1 MNNYINNISPNRPL
15 SKQITRKFPNFIENF
30 LAIILILFIVLLII
44 NPTKYTKSVLAG
56 SNLFYFSVMPS
67 LLPFF
72 FISKIIFSFNI
83 THKIVKA
90 LQKPFAKIFKLPAI
104 SGFIFFMS
112 ILCGYPVGAKLIGEL
127 YASNQ
132 ISESDAKK
140 ILTIASTSGPIFIIG
155 SVGAGLFENPKLG
168 VYIFIVH
175 ILSTLISGLIL
186 TRRFPKIK
194 TQTQLNF
201 TQGESQ
207 NILSETVYSTIISI
221 FTVAVYISVFYMFID
236 MLYDLKILGG
246 LSIILEK
253 ILSIFNFPQGVSKS
267 ISSGI
272 VEMTRGLF
280 ELKSLENLKLKL
292 VISSALI
299 SFGGISVFI
308 QSMTFLSK
316 TKINALYLLKIKCV
330 QTIVSIII
338 SVILGSFVY

>member
-1 MNNYINNISPNRPL
+1 MNNYINNISPKTHL
-15 SKQITRKFPNFIENF
+15 DKQITRKFPNLIENF
-30 LAIILILFIVLLII
+30 VAIILILFIVLLII
-44 NPTKYTKSVLAG
+44 NPTKYTKSILAG

-72 FISKIIFSFNI
+72 FISKILFSFSI
-83 THKIVKA
+83 TNKVINA
-90 LQKPFAKIFKLPAI
+90 IQKPFTKIFKLPSI
-104 SGFIFFMS
+104 SSFIFFMS

-127 YASNQ
+127 YKSNQ
-132 ISESDAKK
+132 INEADAKK
-140 ILTIASTSGPIFIIG
+140 TLTIASTSGPIFIIG
-155 SVGAGLFENPKLG
+155 SVGAGLFGDPKLG
-168 VYIFIVH
+168 LYIFIVH
-175 ILSTLISGLIL
+175 ILSALFSGFLL

-194 TQTQLNF
+194 TRDNNF
-201 TQGESQ
+201 TPPRNNN

-246 LSIILEK
+246 LSLILEK
-253 ILSIFNFPQGVSKS
+253 LFKIFNLPQGVSKG

-292 VISSALI
+292 IISSALI

-308 QSMTFLSK
+308 QSMTFLSG

-330 QTIVSIII
+330 QTIVSIF
-338 SVILGSFVY
+338 VATILGTFVY